1 MNRHEIQNI
10 SSNQTDYIV
19 RPVEESDYSDVVKIS
34 KDIWEG
40 NDYLPKI
47 FHTWLNQA
55 GLFIGVED
63 RSSKE
68 LVAVS
73 HVALLHDGS
82 AWLGGLRVRPDHQ
95 GKGISHL
102 MIKAQLEYAMEKL
115 HQGSVK
121 QIACAIFTKNEAS
134 KHLCLSYGMQIK
146 QSYLLLSWKKDC
158 KPRPLQVEPW
168 EPSWEEIEALPYF
181 RDSEGL
187 IIQFFKMQ
195 KISQAWWEQSKKD
208 FQLFKVNGTRGW
220 IEQSQ
225 EPHCIVL
232 EPSVSSIHDWLQFA
246 SERLEEE
253 ASTVILPKPKL
264 VEELKQSALE
274 AWSNWEPDCLYFV
287 YEPKNK

>member
-1 MNRHEIQNI
+1 MSSDDIENNNI
-10 SSNQTDYIV
+10 DKPGFMV
-19 RPVEESDYSDVVKIS
+19 RRVEEKDYSDVLKIS
-34 KDIWEG
+34 KEIWDG
-40 NDYLPKI
+40 HDYLPKV
-47 FHTWLNQA
+47 FHTWLHQA
-55 GLFIGVED
+55 GLFIGVENL
-63 RSSKE
+63 SNKE

-82 AWLGGLRVRPDHQ
+82 AWLGGLRVRLDHQ
-95 GKGISHL
+95 GKGISRL
-102 MIKAQLEYAMEKL
+102 MINAQLSYALEKL
-115 HQGSVK
+115 REGSVK
-121 QIACAIFTKNEAS
+121 RIACTTFIENEAS

-146 QSYLLLSWKKDC
+146 QSYLLLSWNKDC

-181 RDSEGL
+181 NDSDRL

-195 KISQAWWEQSKKD
+195 EISQGWWEQSKKD

-232 EPSVSSIHDWLQFA
+232 EPTASSIHDWLQFA
-246 SERLEEE
+246 SERLGEE

-264 VEELKQSALE
+264 VEELKQSTLE
-274 AWSNWEPDCLYFV
+274 AWSEWEPDCLYFV
-287 YEPKNK
+287 YEP